1 MKKVLL
7 SIIAIFTFGFMSA
20 QKRLASLDYKPTKGT
35 VTTEVGLTGG
45 LNNANFNLST
55 LKFRYFL
62 KENIGLR
69 MGLGIQNETDEDINN
84 ANPSNTITTTDKNSR
99 FQINLGVEK
108 HFEGSDRLSTF
119 VGGDLVISLANQSN
133 EVVQQNGNFNK
144 SRGGGNAGSAFGVQ
158 LLTGADYYI
167 AKKVYLGVEAG
178 LSILTG
184 KGKDVITET
193 RTIVSNV
200 VTNTSSTS
208 TGGKSFDINTQVFGG
223 VRIGYQ
229 F

>member
-20 QKRLASLDYKPTKGT
+20 QKRLASQDYKPSKGT

-62 KENIGLR
+62 KENVGLR
-69 MGLGIQNETDEDINN
+69 MGLGIQNETDEAINN

-193 RTIVSNV
+193 RIGNV
-200 VTNTSSTS
+200 TTSSTS
-208 TGGKSFDINTQVFGG
+208 TGGSTFDINTQVFGG

>member
-20 QKRLASLDYKPTKGT
+20 QKRLASQDYKPSKGT

-62 KENIGLR
+62 KENVGLR
-69 MGLGIQNETDEDINN
+69 MGLGIQNETDEAINN

-193 RTIVSNV
+193 RVGNV
-200 VTNTSSTS
+200 TTPSTS
-208 TGGKSFDINTQVFGG
+208 TGGSTFDINTQVFGG

>member
-20 QKRLASLDYKPTKGT
+20 QKRLASQDYKPSKGT

-62 KENIGLR
+62 KENVGLR
-69 MGLGIQNETDEDINN
+69 MGLGIQNETDEAINN

-133 EVVQQNGNFNK
+133 EVVQQNGNFN
-144 SRGGGNAGSAFGVQ
+144 N
-158 LLTGADYYI
+158 
-167 AKKVYLGVEAG
+167 
-178 LSILTG
+178 
-184 KGKDVITET
+184 
-193 RTIVSNV
+193 
-200 VTNTSSTS
+200 
-208 TGGKSFDINTQVFGG
+208 
-223 VRIGYQ
+223 
-229 F
+229 

>member
-20 QKRLASLDYKPTKGT
+20 QKRLASQDYKPSKGT

-62 KENIGLR
+62 KENVGLR
-69 MGLGIQNETDEDINN
+69 MGLGIQNETDEAINN

-193 RTIVSNV
+193 RVGNV
-200 VTNTSSTS
+200 TTSSTS
-208 TGGKSFDINTQVFGG
+208 TGGSTFDINTQVFGG

>member
-20 QKRLASLDYKPTKGT
+20 QKRLASQDYKPSKGT

-62 KENIGLR
+62 KENVGLR
-69 MGLGIQNETDEDINN
+69 MGLGIQNETDEAINN

-193 RTIVSNV
+193 RVGNV
-200 VTNTSSTS
+200 TTSSTS
-208 TGGKSFDINTQVFGG
+208 TGGTE
-223 VRIGYQ
+223 
-229 F
+229 